1 MKLIALK
8 VLISGVILLII
19 SYLALFLMV
28 KLVPSLAEQYY
39 DPMFSLEGNKSWM
52 FFIHPFIISFALAW
66 FWMRFKTLFHGNL
79 ITRGIE
85 VGLFYGLIA
94 ILPSMWMIYSAFN
107 VTLLMVISWGIY
119 GIIQAVIAAIISARL
134 NP

>member
-66 FWMRFKTLFHGNL
+66 FWMRFKTLFHGNM

-107 VTLLMVISWGIY
+107 VTLVMVISWGVY

>member
-19 SYLALFLMV
+19 SYLALFLVV

-39 DPMFSLEGNKSWM
+39 DPMFSLEGSKSWM

-66 FWMRFKTLFHGNL
+66 FWKRFKSLFHGNW
-79 ITRGIE
+79 IMRGIE

-107 VTLLMVISWGIY
+107 VTLVMVLSWGIY
-119 GIIQAVIAAIISARL
+119 GITQAVIAAIISARL

>member
-19 SYLALFLMV
+19 SYLALFLVV

-52 FFIHPFIISFALAW
+52 FFLHPFIISFALAW
-66 FWMRFKTLFHGNL
+66 FWKRFKSLFHGNL
-79 ITRGIE
+79 IMRGME

-107 VTLLMVISWGIY
+107 VTLVMVISWGIY
-119 GIIQAVIAAIISARL
+119 GVIQAVIAALISARL